1 VTTVAAREEPGGHA
15 SGREPWGRRLGERV
29 GRGLAELGDRVR
41 ASDPG
46 LGRLRQGLAAAVS
59 VGTALPLQTVAGQ
72 LAGFTGRAAFTATLF
87 GAVVAML
94 AANALVGSND
104 RADKVR
110 SAVFFPVAVGLG
122 LIGAVLTDTERWL
135 QTLGFGVV
143 LFAAVYV
150 RRFGPHFFFYGF
162 MVFMGFFFATFLQAS
177 WGVVPEL
184 LLAAVIST
192 VWVLLL
198 SVTVF
203 QSKPQAMFESVRRA
217 FYARARSVARA
228 SAELLEL
235 PAESERHRARALRAL
250 SARQGGMAEAALLA
264 EAWSAERGTLPEG
277 WSASAVRR
285 RLIEAQ
291 QAMERVAA
299 ASHRMRYADPALRRQ
314 AHRVVEAV
322 SAHHDAAALHG
333 CERLEAD
340 ADAFRDRAEVDERE
354 AYASWGAHHIAFGVR
369 EFLRF
374 DAAVATPPELDP
386 GEEEFEAATDL
397 VNGSL
402 PGSPAIARDVEARGH
417 RNPLRRATLSTRQAV
432 QVTLAGVIALGL
444 GTALSPVRYYWA
456 ILAAFVMFTGTGTRS
471 ETFLKGVGRIV
482 GTLVGLVASIWLA
495 HLTAGHDAVVIAVIL
510 ASVFAMFYL
519 AKVSQAAMTFFI
531 TVLLGQLYTVLGTF
545 SDGVLVLRL
554 GETVVGALAGFG
566 VAMLFAPLSTRDT
579 VRSARDEML
588 DSMQELLE
596 GVAAYAEGSAGRGAG
611 AGARLDALTRA
622 LDDRARRL
630 ALVARPLVRPL
641 VVGNSSPRTR
651 RRLTLYVTA
660 VSQCRALA
668 LAVQRDV
675 AAPGATAAAARALS
689 RAAHALSEQEPG
701 AKVPAAEEPLR
712 DGDLAL
718 FGDRAAASADD
729 PVIRHLHHLA
739 ATLTQVSQTTPVSSP
754 RTARHRA

>member
-1 VTTVAAREEPGGHA
+1 MTTVAAREEPGGPA
-15 SGREPWGRRLGERV
+15 AGPRPLAERV
-29 GRGLAELGDRVR
+29 GRGVAELADRVR
-41 ASDPG
+41 SSDPG

-59 VGTALPLQTVAGQ
+59 VGTALPLQSLVGH
-72 LAGFTGRAAFTATLF
+72 LAGFTGRAAFTAVLF

-94 AANALVGSND
+94 SANALVGSAE
-104 RADKVR
+104 RRDKVR
-110 SAVFFPVAVGLG
+110 HAVFFPVAVGLG

-143 LFAAVYV
+143 LFGAVYV
-150 RRFGPHFFFYGF
+150 RRFGPQFFFYGF
-162 MVFMGFFFATFLQAS
+162 MAFMGFFFATFLQAT
-177 WGVVPEL
+177 WAVVPEL
-184 LLAAVIST
+184 LLAAVVSV

-198 SVTVF
+198 STTVL
-203 QSKPQAMFESVRRA
+203 QPKPQAMFESVRRA
-217 FYARARSVARA
+217 FYSRARAVARA
-228 SAELLEL
+228 SADLLEVA
-235 PAESERHRARALRAL
+235 PDHDRQWARALRAL

-264 EAWSAERGTLPEG
+264 EAWSTERGTLPEG

-291 QAMERVAA
+291 QAMERVAG
-299 ASHRMRYADPALRRQ
+299 ASQRMRHADPALRRQ

-322 SAHHDAAALHG
+322 AAHHDAAALHG
-333 CERLEAD
+333 CERLELD
-340 ADAFRDRAEVDERE
+340 ADAVRDAGGMGEEE
-354 AYASWGAHHIAFGVR
+354 AYASWGAHHIAFGAR

-374 DAAVATPPELDP
+374 YAAVGEPPELDP

-397 VNGSL
+397 VNGNL
-402 PGSPAIARDVEARGH
+402 PGSPAVAGDVAARGRH
-417 RNPLRRATLSTRQAV
+417 NPFRGASLSTRQAV
-432 QVTLAGVIALGL
+432 QVTIAGVIALGL
-444 GTALSPVRYYWA
+444 GTVLSPVRYYWA

-471 ETFLKGVGRIV
+471 ETFLKGVGRVV
-482 GTLVGLVASIWLA
+482 GTLVGLIAAIALA
-495 HLTAGHDAVVIAVIL
+495 HVTAGHDAVVLAVIL
-510 ASVFAMFYL
+510 VSIFAMFYL

-531 TVLLGQLYTVLGTF
+531 TILLGQLYTVLGTF

-566 VAMLFAPLSTRDT
+566 VAMLFTPLSTRDT

-588 DSMQELLE
+588 ESMQDLLE
-596 GVAAYAEGSAGRGAG
+596 EVARAADRGG
-611 AGARLDALTRA
+611 PQPGGGARLDALTRT

-630 ALVARPLVRPL
+630 ALVARPLLRPL

-651 RRLTLYVTA
+651 RRLSLYVTA

-668 LAVQRDV
+668 LAVQRDL
-675 AAPGATAAAARALS
+675 AAPEATAAAARALS

-718 FGDRAAASADD
+718 FGDRSAASADD